1 MKKQDAELIKRVLDG
16 DQSAFTA
23 IVDKYQKGIHT
34 LAWQKTGDFHLAQEI
49 TQDTFLMAYQK
60 LGTLKNRKLFCG
72 WLYVIA
78 TNMCNDWLRK
88 KRLPVQSL
96 ETVDTKEVDRVA
108 YTNYIDEQI
117 EEDANESRRELV
129 KNLLKKLPESERTVM
144 SLHYLGE
151 MTCES
156 ISEFLGVSQNTIK
169 SRLSRARHR
178 LKKEE
183 AMIRENLSS
192 FQLPT
197 QFTENI
203 MDKIMN
209 IKPITPSVT
218 KPLIPLAISAATAIL
233 AVLLIGVG
241 AQHILSFQ
249 KPFNLDALSEQ
260 NVEITEVQLVLDSP
274 TKHTLQSQIGNPDVS
289 NENNGI
295 GQNSDAALSNEN
307 EPEINDN
314 TNVKGIRIH
323 AKALEGGP
331 VPTLFATTGGDL
343 FAGTLTGLY
352 RLSDDGSKWQLITTR
367 NAPPLNEENRNIGWG
382 VMAERNDTLYIATD
396 AEILSS
402 TDRGETWKTIGTH
415 PGGMPTGFVKTKNAF
430 YLGLSDKIYYSDD
443 RGVDNTTWRLWSIE
457 DTGKKT
463 GLKINA
469 IKSIKDTVFVGTDE
483 GLYRFIDDGWV
494 QLQVE
499 DNATDQKGN
508 HIADLAVAGD
518 NLFVAVIEHDN
529 TTRRRVSIPQG
540 VTKSV
545 PEFGWELYLSI
556 DKGNTWKLVAV
567 KEDVFEP
574 NRMYFPF
581 QVFGP
586 RRHQFPYTVM
596 GPNFNVKINAT
607 KGRIALVDT
616 KYQSYSLNHDGNWNL
631 DDTANFPFVDKSTP
645 SPMFLNPNVIYK
657 SHRFGILRS
666 LDGGKTWG
674 RFNHGIYGTT
684 IWEIYAFDDT
694 LYAYTPNGIIVSNDG
709 GESWKNVL
717 LFAGD
722 KTVTLNKSGQH
733 LYARTDRMVN
743 LVADPAKLNEDNRFN
758 VGDVIEKVGSM
769 KILRIQPSN
778 NGKTLTRETPTYLPR
793 TLPNFE
799 KLPGNFTVTGT
810 TFYAETDNNLYRWK
824 HGDSNWYNT
833 KLIDEN
839 NKENLTEV
847 PGWKIAVSDKT
858 VYVGKRSGHLMLS
871 LDEGE
876 TWTDVTSN
884 LPFTVQD
891 FKAVVFVHKDVYVAT
906 DKGVIRST
914 DGKAWVTL
922 TNKNA
927 FPLVMNRLAV
937 ADTTVYG
944 ESGQVIYS
952 INIKNDKWKQVTP
965 EITYPIACFDADGSK
980 VYVGTY
986 GSGLLLYELD
996 E

>member
-1 MKKQDAELIKRVLDG
+1 MREDGALIQKTLDG
-16 DQSAFTA
+16 DEQAFA
-23 IVDKYQKGIHT
+23 KLVDKYQKQIHA
-34 LAWQKTGDFHLAQEI
+34 LAWQKIGDFHIAQEI
-49 TQDTFLMAYQK
+49 VQDVFITVYNNLS
-60 LGTLKNRKLFCG
+60 TLNYHNRFAG

-78 TNMCNDWLRK
+78 DNKCKNWLRK
-88 KRLPVQSL
+88 KKISL
-96 ETVDTKEVDRVA
+96 ESLENMDPVEIDKVYYAEYLSDQREAAAKENKR
-108 YTNYIDEQI
+108 
-117 EEDANESRRELV
+117 SLV
-129 KNLLKKLPESERTVM
+129 HKLISKLQESERTVVN
-144 SLHYLGE
+144 LFYIAE
-151 MTCES
+151 MNCED
-156 ISEFLGVSQNTIK
+156 IGKFIGVSPNTVR
-169 SRLSRARHR
+169 SRLYRAREK

-183 AMIRENLSS
+183 AMISENLSS

-203 MDKIMN
+203 MDKILN
-209 IKPITPSVT
+209 NKPISPSVT

-295 GQNSDAALSNEN
+295 GQNSDVTLSNES

-323 AKALEGGP
+323 AEALEGGP
-331 VPTLFATTGGDL
+331 VPTLFATTRGDL
-343 FAGTLTGLY
+343 FAGTLTDLY
-352 RLSDDGSKWQLITTR
+352 KLSDDGSKWQLIKIR

-443 RGVDNTTWRLWSIE
+443 KGVDNTTWRLWSIE

-733 LYARTDRMVN
+733 LYARTDRMLSMIADAAGINEEIDVN
-743 LVADPAKLNEDNRFN
+743 AILKN
-758 VGDVIEKVGSM
+758 EKVGSM
-769 KILRIQPSN
+769 KILRIQPPS

-799 KLPGNFTVTGT
+799 TLPGNFAVTGT

-891 FKAVVFVHKDVYVAT
+891 FKAVVFIHKDVYVAT

-914 DGKAWVTL
+914 DGKDWVTL

-937 ADTTVYG
+937 ANTSVYG
-944 ESGQVIYS
+944 ESGQIIYS
-952 INIKNDKWKQVTP
+952 INSKNDRWKQVTP

-986 GSGLLLYELD
+986 GGGLLLYELD

>member
-1 MKKQDAELIKRVLDG
+1 MREDGALIQKTLDG
-16 DQSAFTA
+16 DEQAFA
-23 IVDKYQKGIHT
+23 KLVDKYQKQIHA
-34 LAWQKTGDFHLAQEI
+34 LAWQKIGDFHIAQEI
-49 TQDTFLMAYQK
+49 VQDVFITAYNN
-60 LGTLKNRKLFCG
+60 LSTLNYHNRFAG

-78 TNMCNDWLRK
+78 DNKCKNWLRK
-88 KRLPVQSL
+88 KKISL
-96 ETVDTKEVDRVA
+96 ESLENMDPVEIDKVYYAEYLSDQREAAAKENKR
-108 YTNYIDEQI
+108 
-117 EEDANESRRELV
+117 SLV
-129 KNLLKKLPESERTVM
+129 HKLISKLQESERTVVN
-144 SLHYLGE
+144 LFYIAE
-151 MTCES
+151 MNCED
-156 ISEFLGVSQNTIK
+156 IGKFIGVSPNTVR
-169 SRLSRARHR
+169 SRLYRAREK

-183 AMIRENLSS
+183 AMISENLSS

-314 TNVKGIRIH
+314 TNVQGIRIH

-343 FAGTLTGLY
+343 FAGTLTDLY
-352 RLSDDGSKWQLITTR
+352 KLSDDGSKWQLIKIR
-367 NAPPLNEENRNIGWG
+367 NPPPFNEENRNIGWG

-430 YLGLSDKIYYSDD
+430 YLCLSDRIYYSDD
-443 RGVDNTTWRLWSIE
+443 KGVTKTTWKLWNI
-457 DTGKKT
+457 DDAGKKT
-463 GLKINA
+463 GLKIHT

-483 GLYRFIDDGWV
+483 GLYRFTDEDWVRIQVVDD
-494 QLQVE
+494 
-499 DNATDQKGN
+499 AMDQKGN
-508 HIADLAVAGD
+508 HIGDLAVEGD
-518 NLFVAVIEHDN
+518 NLFVAVIESEN
-529 TTRRRVSIPQG
+529 TTRRGVSLEQGVEKSIPD
-540 VTKSV
+540 
-545 PEFGWELYLSI
+545 FGWKLFLSI
-556 DKGNTWKLVAV
+556 DKGNTWKLIAG
-567 KEDVFEP
+567 KESIIEL
-574 NRMYFPF
+574 NKMYFPF
-581 QVFGP
+581 QLFGP
-586 RRHQFPYTVM
+586 RRNQFPYTVM
-596 GPNFNVKINAT
+596 NPNFNVKINAT
-607 KGRIALVDT
+607 KGRIVVVDT
-616 KYQSYSLNHDGNWNL
+616 KYQSYSLNHDGNWML
-631 DDTANFPFVDKSTP
+631 DDTANMPSIDNTTP
-645 SPMFLNPNVIYK
+645 KPVFLNPNVIYK
-657 SHRFGILRS
+657 SNRFGILRS
-666 LDGGKTWG
+666 LDGGKTWQ
-674 RFNHGIYGTT
+674 RSNHGISGKT
-684 IWEIYAFDDT
+684 IWEIFIADDC
-694 LYAYTPNGIIVSNDG
+694 LCAYTPNGIILSNDG
-709 GESWKNVL
+709 GESWRNVFL
-717 LFAGD
+717 DAGD
-722 KTVTLNKSGQH
+722 MTVTLNKSDQH
-733 LYARTDRMVN
+733 LYARTDRM
-743 LVADPAKLNEDNRFN
+743 LSMIADAAVINEDNGIN
-758 VGDVIEKVGSM
+758 VGDVIEKVGNM
-769 KILRIQPSN
+769 NILSIHPQKG
-778 NGKTLTRETPTYLPR
+778 GKSLIRKTPTYLPR

-799 KLPGNFTVTGT
+799 TLPGNFAVTGT

-858 VYVGKRSGHLMLS
+858 VYVGKRSGQLMLS
-871 LDEGE
+871 LNEGE

-914 DGKAWVTL
+914 DGKAWETL

-944 ESGQVIYS
+944 ESGQIIYS